1 MFKITQRYLASS
13 FILPFILSTVFFI
26 TFLLIFKL
34 FSLIRIVTNKGV
46 EIWIVFELM
55 GHIALSFIPMAV
67 PLSVLFATMYTLNK
81 MSEDSEIVA
90 MRSFGLTKLQLF
102 TPFLILGLI
111 IAVLVN
117 TMGREM
123 IPYSKTL
130 FKNTII
136 QLTSKG
142 MVTDIKSGQFFTE
155 IPKVTL
161 FAEEVEDDGNILHEV
176 FIRMDNNKGLEQ
188 LIYAQKGVLIK
199 QSISDYLTPSM
210 RLHLT
215 NGNIVKRNTEENETE
230 KVLFKQYDFPIVS
243 GGELYGFVTKD
254 SMRTNAELKQVI
266 KDYRAKK
273 SELEIDGVKEHEKSK
288 YNGIVER
295 LPRSEL
301 EYWGRINAGIQILTF
316 ILIGFGLGIKKGRG
330 RTRNSGAMGLIVLTT
345 YYALFFLGISMARKQ
360 QVSTII
366 AVFTPTMIAAII
378 GIYFY
383 RKVDWF
389 S

>member
-1 MFKITQRYLASS
+1 MFKITQRYLAST
-13 FILPFILSTVFFI
+13 FILPFVLSTVFFI

-46 EIWIVFELM
+46 EIWVVFELM

-102 TPFLILGLI
+102 TPFLILGFI
-111 IAVLVN
+111 VAVLTN

-142 MVTDIKSGQFFTE
+142 MMTDIKAGQFFTE

-161 FAEEVEDDGNILHEV
+161 FAEDVKGNGNILHEV
-176 FIRMDNNKGLEQ
+176 FIRMDNDNGLEQ
-188 LIYAQKGVLIK
+188 LIYAEKGVLIK
-199 QSISDYLTPSM
+199 QSISEYLTPSM

-215 NGNIVKRNTEENETE
+215 NGNIVKRNSQKQEVE
-230 KVLFKQYDFPIVS
+230 KVLFEQYDFPIVS
-243 GGELYGFVTKD
+243 GGDLYGFVTKD
-254 SMRTNAELKQVI
+254 SMRTNNELKEVI
-266 KDYRAKK
+266 NQYRKDK
-273 SELEIDGVKEHEKSK
+273 ENIEIDGVAEHERGA
-288 YNGIVER
+288 YGGIIER

-316 ILIGFGLGIKKGRG
+316 VLIGFGLGIKKGRG
-330 RTRNSGAMGLIVLTT
+330 RTRNSGVMGLVVLTT

-360 QVSTII
+360 QIPTIA
-366 AVFTPTMIAAII
+366 AVFAPTLIAAII
-378 GIYFY
+378 GSYFY
-383 RKVDWF
+383 RKVDWL